1 MNIDDFIKKI
11 EEEYDDLSPGKLK
24 PEIEFRKALEWN
36 SINALIMISLIDT
49 EYNVQITADEL
60 RKAVTVSDLFNTFK
74 KKLIIFQ
81 PLSILSY

>member
-60 RKAVTVSDLFNTFK
+60 RKAVTVSDLFNTVK
-74 KKLIIFQ
+74 KKLG
-81 PLSILSY
+81 